1 MSNIENVIKFF
12 GGNDGSISCKVTYT
26 TLSDSDEVVLRD
38 EPITLCLDGDGV
50 VYMFMARKE
59 KTDYIGRDG
68 QCFGCFIPRW
78 QEFEYNPSC
87 EELTITGKGNGTKK
101 DYRAVIRKCRE

>member
-38 EPITLCLDGDGV
+38 EPITLCLDGDRV
-50 VYMFMARKE
+50 VYLFQQHAYLFHQLCPVLLGGFPPDERVFV
-59 KTDYIGRDG
+59 G
-68 QCFGCFIPRW
+68 
-78 QEFEYNPSC
+78 
-87 EELTITGKGNGTKK
+87 L
-101 DYRAVIRKCRE
+101 